1 MLYSELVHL
10 YERLSKTSKRLEKV
24 KILSDFISVF
34 RGNEEMTYLLR
45 GRVFPDYDS
54 RELGVSTQLV
64 LKAISRATGARPEE
78 VVALFKRTGDLGD
91 VALTMLEKHKQ
102 KSLFSNALN
111 VAHVFASLRKI
122 GEITG
127 DGTVDKRLAIMSELL
142 TSAKPLEAKYVVRT
156 LLSDLRIGVADAVLL
171 EAVNL
176 KFFSGN
182 KDTLESVQ
190 RSYDLLNDFAEV
202 FRLCEKGIDAVKHVS
217 LIPGRPTNV
226 MLAVKVLDIKEAFE
240 VCGKPC
246 AFEHKYDGFR
256 TIISSDGKN
265 IHIFTRR
272 LEDVTK
278 QFPDIVLFVKDYVK
292 AKKFIID
299 AEAVGY
305 DSKTGKYLPFESI
318 SQRIKRKYDI
328 DELAKKFPV
337 ELNVFDVLYLDGE
350 SVVELPFAKRRKLL
364 EKIIEEVPKKIK
376 VSTQLVTSD
385 EKEAEK
391 FYRDALKIGEEG
403 VMIKNLN
410 SAYISGRYVGTMA
423 KLKPVVADLDLVIVG
438 AEYGTG
444 KRAGGLTSFI
454 VACRDED
461 KFVEI
466 GKVSSGLKEKESEGT
481 TYGEIDKLLQPLI
494 LSETDENVMVK
505 PKIVVS
511 VTYQNIQP
519 SPSYSSGFALRFPRI
534 THYRP
539 ERGIHDIATLD
550 DIKREV
556 AKMSRKL
563 GKKTA
568 SEAL

>member
-1 MLYSELVHL
+1 MLYSQLTDV
-10 YERLSKTSKRLEKV
+10 YERLSRTTKRLEKIS
-24 KILSDFISVF
+24 ILAEFIPHF
-34 RGNEEMTYLLR
+34 RGMEEYSYLLR
-45 GRVFPDYDS
+45 GRVFADYDS
-54 RELGVSTQLV
+54 RELGVSTQIV
-64 LKAISRATGARPEE
+64 LKAISRATGNRFEE
-78 VVALFKRTGDLGD
+78 VNGLFKKNGDLGD
-91 VALTMLEKHKQ
+91 VALTLLEKHKQ
-102 KSLFSNALN
+102 KSLFSKALSVN
-111 VAHVFASLRKI
+111 HVFESLRKI
-122 GEITG
+122 SEITG
-127 DGTVDKRLAIMSELL
+127 DGTVDKKLAIISELL
-142 TSAKPLEAKYVVRT
+142 ITANPIEARYIVRT
-156 LLSDLRIGVADAVLL
+156 LLSDLRIGMADAVLL
-171 EAVNL
+171 ESINL
-176 KFFSGN
+176 SFFSGT
-182 KDTLESVQ
+182 KDTLEKVQ
-190 RSYDLLNDFAEV
+190 RAYDLLTDFAEV
-202 FRLCEKGIDAVKHVS
+202 LKLCEKGIIAIEHVS

-226 MLAVKVLDIKEAFE
+226 MLAVKVMDIDEAFE
-240 VCGKPC
+240 VCGRPC

-256 TIISSDGKN
+256 VLISSDGKE
-265 IHIFTRR
+265 IHVFTRR
-272 LEDVTK
+272 LEDVTL
-278 QFPDIVLFVKDYVK
+278 QFPDIVSFAREHVN

-328 DELAKKFPV
+328 SELAKKLPV
-337 ELNVFDVLYLDGE
+337 ELNVFDVLYIDGE
-350 SVVELPFAKRRKLL
+350 SVVELPFKERRKLV
-364 EKIIEEVPKKIK
+364 ERIVEEVPKKIRI
-376 VSTQLVTSD
+376 STQLITSD
-385 EKEAEK
+385 DKEAEK

-454 VACRDED
+454 VACKNGD
-461 KFVEI
+461 KFVEV
-466 GKVSSGLKEKESEGT
+466 GKVSSGLKEKASEGT
-481 TYGEIDKLLQPLI
+481 SYGEINELLQPLI
-494 LSETDENVMVK
+494 ISENDEAVFVK

-539 ERGIHDIATLD
+539 ERGMHDIASLE

-563 GKKTA
+563 GKK
-568 SEAL
+568 

>member
-1 MLYSELVHL
+1 MLYSEIVAV
-10 YERLSKTSKRLEKV
+10 YEKIAGTTKRLEKTV
-24 KILSDFISVF
+24 ILAGFLPLLK
-34 RGNEEMTYLLR
+34 GHEEWGYLLR

-54 RELGVSTQLV
+54 RELGVSTQIV
-64 LKAISRATGARPEE
+64 LKAISRATGTGIDE
-78 VVALFKRTGDLGD
+78 VVISFKKIGDLGD
-91 VALTMLEKHKQ
+91 VAMTLLGEHKQ
-102 KSLFSNALN
+102 KSLFSKSLS
-111 VAHVFASLRKI
+111 VEHVFDGLRKI
-122 GEITG
+122 AEIIG
-127 DGTVDKRLAIMSELL
+127 DGTVDKKLAIISELL
-142 TSAKPLEAKYVVRT
+142 ISAKPVEARYIVRT

-171 EAVNL
+171 EAINL
-176 KFFSGN
+176 KFFSGA
-182 KDTLESVQ
+182 KDTLEKVQ
-190 RSYDLLNDFAEV
+190 KAYDLLTDFAEV
-202 FRLCEKGIDAVKHVS
+202 FRLCEKGIDAINHVS
-217 LIPGRPTNV
+217 LIPGRALNP
-226 MLAVKVLDIKEAFE
+226 MLPVKVMDIDEAFE
-240 VCGKPC
+240 VCGRPC

-256 TIISSDGKN
+256 VLISSDGKAV
-265 IHIFTRR
+265 HVFTRR

-278 QFPDIVLFVKDYVK
+278 QFPDIVSFVKEHVN

-305 DSKTGKYLPFESI
+305 DFKTGKYLPFESV

-328 DELAKKFPV
+328 EELAKKLPV
-337 ELNVFDVLYLDGE
+337 ELNVFDVLYLDGD
-350 SVVELPFAKRRKLL
+350 SVVELPFIERRELV
-364 EKIIEEVPKKIK
+364 EKIIEEVPKKIRI
-376 VSTQLVTSD
+376 STQLITSD

-391 FYRDALKIGEEG
+391 FYKDALKIGEEG

-410 SAYISGRYVGTMA
+410 SAYVSGRYVGTIA
-423 KLKPVVADLDLVIVG
+423 KLKPIVADLDLVIVG

-454 VACRDED
+454 VAVRDGD

-481 TYGEIDKLLQPLI
+481 SYGEINDLLQPLI
-494 LSETDENVMVK
+494 IFETDDAVFVK

-539 ERGIHDIATLD
+539 ERGLHDIASLE

-556 AKMSRKL
+556 ARMSRKL
-563 GKKTA
+563 GKKTS